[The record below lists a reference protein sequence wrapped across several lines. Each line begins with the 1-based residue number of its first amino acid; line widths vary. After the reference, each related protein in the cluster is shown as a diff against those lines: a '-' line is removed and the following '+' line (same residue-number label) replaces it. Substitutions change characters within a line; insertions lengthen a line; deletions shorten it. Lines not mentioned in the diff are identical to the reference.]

1 MRIQKRIEVK
11 VISSKVLPQKFRS
24 KLKDRPYLDVGP
36 KMDQFVAAAIKQG
49 HLGKLIARAG
59 KELTALSRKEGWLS
73 NDQLN
78 RSKQMQ
84 DKLAGVQKYLAAYD
98 DTRA

>member
-1 MRIQKRIEVK
+1 
-11 VISSKVLPQKFRS
+11 
-24 KLKDRPYLDVGP
+24 
-36 KMDQFVAAAIKQG
+36 
-49 HLGKLIARAG
+49 LGKLIARAG